1 MTATAQVHTLLK
13 DSHFIGVLIQG
24 SSAES
29 QGVRYGAQGKRYVVA
44 CQDPM
49 LSCLMIVAGLT
60 GGLATGKSTIAQL
73 FKHCGAVVLDAD
85 ILARAVVRPG
95 KPAWRDIVRTY
106 GKGVL
111 RADRS
116 LDRTAL
122 ARIVF
127 QSRAKLRAL
136 NAIVHPWVARQQAR
150 LTKQAARKD
159 PRAVVIYDAPLL
171 IEAGAHRR
179 MDRIIVINAD
189 RETQITRLRE
199 RNQLTRPEALRRIR
213 SQMPLAQKVK
223 LADYVIDGT
232 LPVAQLRGE
241 VTRIFSELQRLA

>member
-1 MTATAQVHTLLK
+1 
-13 DSHFIGVLIQG
+13 
-24 SSAES
+24 
-29 QGVRYGAQGKRYVVA
+29 
-44 CQDPM
+44 
-49 LSCLMIVAGLT
+49 MIVAGLT
-60 GGLATGKSTIAQL
+60 GGLAAGKSTVARL
-73 FKHCGAVVLDAD
+73 FKNCGAVVLDAD
-85 ILARAVVRPG
+85 VLARTVVQPG
-95 KPAWRDIVRTY
+95 KPGWRDIVRTY

-116 LDRTAL
+116 LDRPPL

-127 QSRAKLRAL
+127 RSPPKLHTL
-136 NAIVHPWVARQQAR
+136 NAIVHPRVAREQAR
-150 LTKQAARKD
+150 LTREAARKD

-179 MDRIIVINAD
+179 MDRIIVIHAD

-199 RNQLTRPEALRRIR
+199 RNHLTRPEALRRIR

-241 VTRIFSELQRLA
+241 VTHIFSELQRLA

>member
-1 MTATAQVHTLLK
+1 
-13 DSHFIGVLIQG
+13 
-24 SSAES
+24 
-29 QGVRYGAQGKRYVVA
+29 
-44 CQDPM
+44 
-49 LSCLMIVAGLT
+49 MIVAGLT
-60 GGLATGKSTIAQL
+60 GGLATGKSTVARL
-73 FKHCGAVVLDAD
+73 FKNCGAVVLDAD

-127 QSRAKLRAL
+127 RSRPKLHTL
-136 NAIVHPWVARQQAR
+136 NAIVHPRVAREQAR
-150 LTKQAARKD
+150 LTREAARKD

-179 MDRIIVINAD
+179 MDRILVIHAD

-199 RNQLTRPEALRRIR
+199 RNHLTRPEALRRIR

-241 VTRIFSELQRLA
+241 VTHIFSELQRLA